1 MLNEGDAAPRF
12 DLPDA
17 EMEMVSLDD
26 LLGKYKVVL
35 YFYPKDDTPGCTM
48 EAIDFSDLDDQFRRA
63 GAVVVGVSMDDCLSH
78 GAFRDK
84 HGLAVV
90 LLSDEDGE
98 VCAKYGVL
106 NEKEYEGRR
115 RRCVQRSTFIIDRTG
130 SLARVMYGVAPKG
143 HAAEIL
149 NLVKGM
155 A

>member
-1 MLNEGDAAPRF
+1 MLNVGDAAPRF

-26 LLGKYKVVL
+26 FVGKYNVVL
-35 YFYPKDDTPGCTM
+35 YFYLKDDTPGCTI
-48 EAIDFSDLDDQFRRA
+48 EAIDFSDLDDQFRKA
-63 GAVVVGVSMDDCLSH
+63 GAIVVGVSMDDCLSH
-78 GAFRDK
+78 GDFRDK
-84 HGLAVV
+84 HGLAIV

-130 SLARVMYGVAPKG
+130 SLARVMYGVAPRG